1 MKKMV
6 RLIFVYAL
14 LVGLYSCEKEV
25 DINLSES
32 SKSLV
37 VEGVIE
43 TGELPY
49 VTLTRSIG
57 FFDKIDLSSVQ
68 YVSNAI
74 VEVQDMITGQKI
86 ILKEYKI
93 DTTIDNKNYFFNIY
107 GPDLID
113 PVAMN
118 YKGEINHFY
127 KLTIQVEGKIHQAFT
142 KIPVSTGLDSLHIV
156 PVVGKEDSFSSI
168 VGNYVDPDTFGN
180 AVRVETQTKR
190 FVKDGSP
197 ELFFTSFNSVYDDNI
212 INGTIVPL
220 TVDLGYDKSRT
231 YTQKEYQTIG
241 YVKKGD
247 TVTIKWSAIDKNVYT
262 FWQTLA
268 FSAGSVGNPFASPTK
283 IQGNVSDALGVWA
296 GYGSTYYTIIDSL

>member
-1 MKKMV
+1 MSTLFRFFV
-6 RLIFVYAL
+6 ISIFLMGVF
-14 LVGLYSCEKEV
+14 SCEKEV

-32 SKSLV
+32 SKSIV

-43 TGELPY
+43 TGAQPY

-57 FFDKIDLSSVQ
+57 FFDKINLSSVQ
-68 YVSNAI
+68 YVSNAFI
-74 VEVQDMITGQKI
+74 EVQDVNTGKKV

-93 DTTIDNKNYFFNIY
+93 DTTIGSNTFFFNIY
-107 GPDLID
+107 GPDISD
-113 PVAMN
+113 PNAMN
-118 YKGEINHFY
+118 FKGEVNHFY
-127 KLTIQVEGKIHQAFT
+127 KLTIQVDGKTHEGFT
-142 KIPVSTGLDSLHIV
+142 KIPVSTGLDSLRIV

-190 FVKDGSP
+190 YIKDGSP

-220 TVDLGYDKSRT
+220 TVDLGFDKSRT

-241 YVKKGD
+241 YVKRGD
-247 TVTIKWSAIDKNVYT
+247 TVTIKWSAIDNRVFT

-296 GYGSTYYTIIDSL
+296 GYGATFYTIIDSL